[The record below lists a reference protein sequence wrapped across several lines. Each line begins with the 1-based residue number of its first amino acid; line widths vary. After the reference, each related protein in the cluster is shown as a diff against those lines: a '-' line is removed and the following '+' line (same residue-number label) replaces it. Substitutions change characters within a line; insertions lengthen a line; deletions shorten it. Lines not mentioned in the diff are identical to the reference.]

1 MARRP
6 VRVRIPVPPSLAAC
20 VARFSYQVCQQQQNR
35 ITFVNGEWTGTIP
48 FGGADADAMLESC
61 PMCWDYLAAAGKG
74 GWELVSVM
82 QAGSAEARFELL
94 YLKHTA

>member
-74 GWELVSVM
+74 GWELVAVM